1 MTIKENKDGFF
12 ARLSQFRLSPLT
24 QSVGNGMD
32 NAPDD
37 VRKTK
42 YGLAHM
48 GLFNQDDENDGDTPD
63 NPIITQKMDTAI
75 KSFQRDNGLK
85 IDGKMK
91 PRGETERA
99 LSMRIAQAYPM
110 AVKQKPKPEKDA
122 AIKPKRKPINDKGE
136 NSIGFGGNV
145 SDVIEAKKENSA
157 PRGYD
162 EDEYLNKVRKTYEGY
177 VKFGKQHKLNDAAEN
192 LSDYLE
198 GSKIEKRLTRKEAR
212 NKLFIRNGEHT
223 NKKRFEES
231 FVDKTSL
238 GDTLSKLKNGE
249 SVNIQDHWDYKVG
262 NFPVKEMI
270 KNLDISRSHIL
281 RGDID
286 EALATGTSAIKSDGN
301 FNAKRQGN
309 QIIISGVVDHKWEDK
324 YDFDPMQSGGA
335 GAVTLEKSEQARKFD
350 IKSNWQQNVTGVIQ
364 IKNGKLANP
373 RIEWKDIDIKKE
385 E

>member
-198 GSKIEKRLTRKEAR
+198 GSKIEKK
-212 NKLFIRNGEHT
+212 G
-223 NKKRFEES
+223 
-231 FVDKTSL
+231 
-238 GDTLSKLKNGE
+238 
-249 SVNIQDHWDYKVG
+249 
-262 NFPVKEMI
+262 
-270 KNLDISRSHIL
+270 
-281 RGDID
+281 
-286 EALATGTSAIKSDGN
+286 
-301 FNAKRQGN
+301 
-309 QIIISGVVDHKWEDK
+309 
-324 YDFDPMQSGGA
+324 
-335 GAVTLEKSEQARKFD
+335 
-350 IKSNWQQNVTGVIQ
+350 
-364 IKNGKLANP
+364 
-373 RIEWKDIDIKKE
+373 
-385 E
+385 